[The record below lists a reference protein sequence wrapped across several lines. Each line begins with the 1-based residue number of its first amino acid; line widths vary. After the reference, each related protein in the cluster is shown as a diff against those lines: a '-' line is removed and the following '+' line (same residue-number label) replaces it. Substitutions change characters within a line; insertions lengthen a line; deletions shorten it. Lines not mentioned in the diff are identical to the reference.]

1 MKLGARPFPL
11 IALLAAAELGVTFN
25 IANAYVYSSGPHRSY
40 RHSSNHPPKKSA
52 NTDDANFASSPRSRH
67 YKQRQQE
74 RINQAFRELQNEF
87 SAGSGQQL
95 DGIDLMTMGSKPLLD
110 PFFKKV
116 DKDVAKKWV
125 DKAFDLA
132 SEFNNDFSDTPEERE
147 NMDEILQESRDWVN
161 GMCKDQ
167 ETEAANNDED
177 ETSSTQQPDSVE
189 QGPSTSKKAK
199 RSFPEIPNAENR
211 SNEEQFKVAIDLPG
225 VERADVDVAL
235 DGDFLVIEATRR
247 SSKTTGSEDKR
258 QPIREYRKKLA
269 FVEQEVD
276 IDQLEANLSNG
287 VLLIS
292 APKKKATENKRKIR
306 IT

>member
-1 MKLGARPFPL
+1 MKLGAQCFPL
-11 IALLAAAELGVTFN
+11 IALLAATGLGGTFDR
-25 IANAYVYSSGPHRSY
+25 ANAYVSGPGPNRSY
-40 RHSSNHPPKKSA
+40 RRPSNCPPKNSA
-52 NTDDANFASSPRSRH
+52 TTDDANFASSPRSRH

-87 SAGSGQQL
+87 SAGTGQQL
-95 DGIDLMTMGSKPLLD
+95 DGIDLMTMGSKPFLD

-125 DKAFDLA
+125 DRAFDLA

-147 NMDEILQESRDWVN
+147 NMDEILQKSRDWVN
-161 GMCKDQ
+161 GMC
-167 ETEAANNDED
+167 N
-177 ETSSTQQPDSVE
+177 ETSSTQQPDSAE
-189 QGPSTSKKAK
+189 QRPSTSKKTK
-199 RSFPEIPNAENR
+199 RAFPEIPNAENR
-211 SNEEQFKVAIDLPG
+211 SNEETFQVAIDLPG

-247 SSKTTGSEDKR
+247 SSKATGSEDER
-258 QPIREYRKKLA
+258 QPIREYRKKIA

-276 IDQLEANLSNG
+276 MDQLEANLSNG

-292 APKKKATENKRKIR
+292 APKKKATENKRKIQ

>member
-1 MKLGARPFPL
+1 MKLGAQYFPL
-11 IALLAAAELGVTFN
+11 IALLAAAGLGDTFHR
-25 IANAYVYSSGPHRSY
+25 ANAYVSSPGPHRSY
-40 RHSSNHPPKKSA
+40 RRPSNCPPKKSA
-52 NTDDANFASSPRSRH
+52 TTDDANFASSPRSRH

-87 SAGSGQQL
+87 SAGTGQQL
-95 DGIDLMTMGSKPLLD
+95 DGIDLMTMGSKPFLD

-125 DKAFDLA
+125 DRAFDLA

-147 NMDEILQESRDWVN
+147 NMDEILQKSRDWVN
-161 GMCKDQ
+161 GMC
-167 ETEAANNDED
+167 D
-177 ETSSTQQPDSVE
+177 ETSSTQQPDSAE
-189 QGPSTSKKAK
+189 QRPSTPKKTKKA
-199 RSFPEIPNAENR
+199 FPEIPNAENR
-211 SNEEQFKVAIDLPG
+211 SNEEHFQVAIDLPG

-247 SSKTTGSEDKR
+247 SSKATGSEDER
-258 QPIREYRKKLA
+258 QPIREYRKKIA

>member
-1 MKLGARPFPL
+1 MMKLGAQYFPL
-11 IALLAAAELGVTFN
+11 IALLAATGLGGTFDR
-25 IANAYVYSSGPHRSY
+25 ANAYVSGPGPNRSY
-40 RHSSNHPPKKSA
+40 RRPSNCPPKNSA
-52 NTDDANFASSPRSRH
+52 TTDDANFASSPRSRH

-87 SAGSGQQL
+87 SAGTGQQL
-95 DGIDLMTMGSKPLLD
+95 DGIDLMTMGSKPFLD

-125 DKAFDLA
+125 DRAFDLA

-147 NMDEILQESRDWVN
+147 NMDEILQKSRDWVN
-161 GMCKDQ
+161 GMC
-167 ETEAANNDED
+167 N
-177 ETSSTQQPDSVE
+177 ETSSTQQPDSAE
-189 QGPSTSKKAK
+189 QRPSTSKKTK
-199 RSFPEIPNAENR
+199 RAFPEIPNAENR
-211 SNEEQFKVAIDLPG
+211 SNEETFQVAIDLPG

-247 SSKTTGSEDKR
+247 SSKATGSEDER
-258 QPIREYRKKLA
+258 QPIREYRKKIA

-276 IDQLEANLSNG
+276 MDQLEANLSNG

-292 APKKKATENKRKIR
+292 APKKKATENKRKIQ

>member
-1 MKLGARPFPL
+1 MMKLGAQYFPL
-11 IALLAAAELGVTFN
+11 IALLAATGLGGTFDR
-25 IANAYVYSSGPHRSY
+25 ANAYVSRPGPHRSY
-40 RHSSNHPPKKSA
+40 RPPSNCPPKKSDT
-52 NTDDANFASSPRSRH
+52 TDDAKFASSPRSRH

-87 SAGSGQQL
+87 SAGTGQQL
-95 DGIDLMTMGSKPLLD
+95 DGIDLMTMGSKPFLD

-125 DKAFDLA
+125 DRAFDLA
-132 SEFNNDFSDTPEERE
+132 SEFNNDFSDTSEERE
-147 NMDEILQESRDWVN
+147 NMDEILQKSRDWVN
-161 GMCKDQ
+161 GMC
-167 ETEAANNDED
+167 N
-177 ETSSTQQPDSVE
+177 ETSSTQQPDSAE
-189 QGPSTSKKAK
+189 QRPSTSKKTK
-199 RSFPEIPNAENR
+199 RAFPEIPNAENR
-211 SNEEQFKVAIDLPG
+211 SNEESFQVAIDLPG

-247 SSKTTGSEDKR
+247 SSKATGSEDER
-258 QPIREYRKKLA
+258 QPIREYRKKIA

-276 IDQLEANLSNG
+276 MDQLEANLSNG

-292 APKKKATENKRKIR
+292 APKKKATENKRKIQ